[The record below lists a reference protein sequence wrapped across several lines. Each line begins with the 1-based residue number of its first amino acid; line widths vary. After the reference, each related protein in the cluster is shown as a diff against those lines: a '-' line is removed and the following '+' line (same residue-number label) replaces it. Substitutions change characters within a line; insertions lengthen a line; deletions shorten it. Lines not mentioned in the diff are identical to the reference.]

1 MKVTAVYIDLEYY
14 SHPNPLRVRCQL
26 ASNYL
31 SLFISEWINRRDL
44 DLGSFNRLVFVEGS
58 KVDMQVMGERAF
70 AVRISET
77 ASASGSPFAP
87 GEATTSDAD
96 VHSYFVDKY
105 LEGFNRIDDYFG
117 ISLSKPLAEAIMVHF
132 SNGYTYETA
141 IAGRGARDGKLR
153 LFHRYATDRYQ
164 LVAVEADGEADGLAA
179 EYTLMEL
186 IPDPFKVSYH
196 ISNIVI
202 EGRRIS
208 IANKTGSAVVVKEI

>member
-14 SHPNPLRVRCQL
+14 SHPIPLRVRYQL

-58 KVDMQVMGERAF
+58 KVDMQVMGDRAF

-87 GEATTSDAD
+87 GQATISDAD
-96 VHSYFVDKY
+96 VHNYFVGKY

-117 ISLSKPLAEAIMVHF
+117 ISLSKHLAEAMMVHF
-132 SNGYTYETA
+132 SNGYIYEKA

-153 LFHRYATDRYQ
+153 LFHRYTTDRYQ
-164 LVAVEADGEADGLAA
+164 LVAVEADGEADGLAP
-179 EYTLMEL
+179 EYALMEL

-196 ISNIVI
+196 ISNVVI

-208 IANKTGSAVVVKEI
+208 IANKTGSEVVVKEI

>member
-14 SHPNPLRVRCQL
+14 SYSIPLRVRYQL

-31 SLFISEWINRRDL
+31 SLFISDWMKGRGL
-44 DLGSFNRLVFVEGS
+44 DLGPFNRLVFVEGS
-58 KVDMQVMGERAF
+58 KVDMQVMGDRAL
-70 AVRISET
+70 AVRISEP
-77 ASASGSPFAP
+77 ACASGAPFAP
-87 GEATTSDAD
+87 ERETTSTVDI
-96 VHSYFVDKY
+96 HNYFVSKY
-105 LEGFNRIDDYFG
+105 LEGFNKVDAYFG
-117 ISLSKPLAEAIMVHF
+117 VSLSKPLAEAIMVHF